1 MLMSK
6 DILEVDQCCLLVVDV
21 QGKLAQLMVDR
32 EKLYKN
38 VGILIQIARGL
49 DIPILW
55 CQQSPDALGPTV
67 AEIQQHLEG
76 HSPVN
81 KVAFSCW
88 QDSGFQTKFQHLQ
101 RTQVLLCGIEAHIC
115 IYQTARDLW
124 SEGLRTEVIVDAISS
139 RTQASKTLAIKRM
152 TALGVGMMNVEMA
165 LFELLKSADHPQFRA
180 LSKLIK

>member
-1 MLMSK
+1 MS
-6 DILEVDQCCLLVVDV
+6 IETLAADQCCLLVVDV

-38 VGILIQIARGL
+38 VGILIQVARGL
-49 DIPILW
+49 GIPILW

-67 AEIQQHLEG
+67 AEVQQHLEG
-76 HSPVN
+76 YSPIN
-81 KVAFSCW
+81 KVTFSCW
-88 QDSGFQTKFQHLQ
+88 QDLSFQTSFQNLK

-124 SEGLRTEVIVDAISS
+124 SKGLRTEVIVDAISS
-139 RTQASKTLAIKRM
+139 RTQDSKALAIQRM
-152 TALGVGMMNVEMA
+152 TALGVGTMSVEMV